1 MQQPKVSIIVPVYG
15 VELYLDR
22 CLQSLLRQTL
32 KDIEI
37 ILVDDG
43 SPDRCPQMCD
53 VYALKDCRIKV
64 IHKNNSG
71 LGEARNSGLE
81 IATGEYIAFVD
92 SDDYVE
98 NNMYECLYDIAT
110 NEKCDIVYSGFKKE
124 TGKDKFIQ
132 VSETLKFIKYEN
144 NEVKKLIPDFIAAA
158 PYEKQE
164 YIYEMS
170 VWHSIYKSD
179 IIFNNNIRFVTER
192 EYASEDI
199 IFQVD
204 MLSNASC
211 VAFIPDV
218 LYIYCFNSA
227 SLTKTLNLDKYQK
240 LKNLY
245 NLLLNKTSYFE
256 CSIRISRLFVGFVR
270 AYLKKIIISNIDYA
284 KKIQYIKSVM
294 EDEIWN
300 KIKLEF
306 KPNYLPFWNNI
317 ALRLIYNRRVY
328 LFYIYM
334 KFILILK

>member
-1 MQQPKVSIIVPVYG
+1 MRPKVSVIVPVYN
-15 VELYLDR
+15 VERYIDR
-22 CLQSLLRQTL
+22 CLISLINQSLR
-32 KDIEI
+32 DIEI

-43 SPDRCPQMCD
+43 SPDSCPRKCD
-53 VYALKDCRIKV
+53 EYARRDSRIRV
-64 IHKNNSG
+64 IHKKNAG

-81 IATGEYIAFVD
+81 IATGEYVAFVD

-98 NNMYECLYDIAT
+98 KNMYECLYNIAI
-110 NEKCDIVYSGFKKE
+110 NKKCDIVYSGFKKG
-124 TGKDKFIQ
+124 TGKDSFIQ
-132 VSETLKFIKYEN
+132 ISETSNFIKYEN
-144 NEVKKLIPDFIAAA
+144 NDVKNLIPDFIAAP
-158 PYEKQE
+158 PYKKRE

-170 VWHSIYKSD
+170 VWHSIYRSD

-204 MLSNASC
+204 MLLNARS
-211 VAFIPDV
+211 VAFIPDI
-218 LYIYCFNSA
+218 LYVYCFNSS
-227 SLTKTLNLDKYQK
+227 SLTKTLNIGKYQK

-245 NLLLNKTSYFE
+245 NLLLAKTTCCK

-270 AYLKKIIISNIDYA
+270 AYLKKIIISNIDFA

-294 EDEIWN
+294 DDEIWN